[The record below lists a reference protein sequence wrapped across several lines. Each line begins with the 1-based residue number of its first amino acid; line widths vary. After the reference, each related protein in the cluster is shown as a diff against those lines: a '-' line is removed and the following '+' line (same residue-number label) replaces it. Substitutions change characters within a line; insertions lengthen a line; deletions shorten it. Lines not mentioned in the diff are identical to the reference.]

1 MADYEPDQQNAPG
14 FSWDILETVTIWR
27 GMADEIEDA
36 GLEAWGRPSG
46 RSLPGFDH
54 SGDWDYGILA
64 SIMGGLNVQTQD
76 SCRGRDSNGNYTED
90 FKEAVERIVSQY
102 RMAGASSLL
111 FVQVTTS
118 SSADNSNAI
127 APEKAFG
134 CAMVGWAYPEVEAV
148 TLWPAI
154 GDQESIDR
162 AEEFLQLRDQA
173 LDNQTNLPA
182 PQPVPKPQ
190 SAPGSIFTV
199 PGRIEAED
207 YKTGGEGVGYHD
219 NDAGNVGGEYRS
231 DDVDIQSTS
240 DNGGGYEVM
249 RIAGGEWLAFDVEV
263 TQGGT
268 YNVTARVAS
277 GSDRTK
283 SFHVEIGGQDVTGD
297 MSFDDSQGYDSFVDV
312 TVEGVSLTAGRH
324 ELRLVMHTGYFSFNH
339 LDLVLSEPVKESPLL
354 VGAGSDLTITL
365 PEYATLGGTF
375 NYDGLPNPPGAF
387 SIQWSQVRGPGS
399 ASFADAAAVDTIAT
413 FSHPGDYVLKLTVDD
428 GNLSS
433 SDQVTVTVT
442 SALDPTVAPT
452 PVPDAPPDEEPLE
465 GPEGVAFYDGSP
477 FTYVTN
483 PRTDT
488 VQVFNSG
495 GALVNQWGGPGS
507 GEGQFNNPSGIVINH
522 DNGFVYIADTGNH
535 RVQMFDTA
543 GGFITQWGGP
553 GEGEG
558 QFNSPSGIAINPDS
572 GFVYVADTGNNRV
585 QAFNA
590 NGGFITQ
597 WGSSGRGN
605 GELREPTG
613 IAFNPLDGKVYVA
626 DTGNNRIQV
635 FLSVGA
641 YDSRWGRKGSER
653 GRLLSPGGILVHP
666 VSGSLYVADSGNH
679 RIQVFDRLGNVLF
692 AWGVEGGTPSEFR
705 NPVGLSADPGSGRI
719 YIADSGNQR
728 IQVFSQG
735 GTFAFGWS
743 P

>member
-1 MADYEPDQQNAPG
+1 MLDQYLADGRLAGYVRPGDSFILVSGKDAGEIDTVLLNSWAGILKEEYPNSSILAATSGTDNVSSGAPHLDPNLFAGLVADYEPDQENAPG
-14 FSWDILETVTIWR
+14 FSWDISETVTIWR
-27 GMADEIEDA
+27 GMADEMEDA

-64 SIMGGLNVQTQD
+64 SIMGGLNVQTQS
-76 SCRGRDSNGNYTED
+76 SCSNGNFD
-90 FKEAVERIVSQY
+90 SALQY
-102 RMAGASSLL
+102 LVAQYQGNGATSDL
-111 FVQVTTS
+111 FVEVSVDEGQSDTVS
-118 SSADNSNAI
+118 PEEALQCAELAWAFAEVDGI
-127 APEKAFG
+127 AL
-134 CAMVGWAYPEVEAV
+134 WWSYPSVN
-148 TLWPAI
+148 L
-154 GDQESIDR
+154 
-162 AEEFLQLRDQA
+162 AEEFLILREKLLGA
-173 LDNQTNLPA
+173 
-182 PQPVPKPQ
+182 
-190 SAPGSIFTV
+190 
-199 PGRIEAED
+199 
-207 YKTGGEGVGYHD
+207 
-219 NDAGNVGGEYRS
+219 
-231 DDVDIQSTS
+231 DIPDSQ
-240 DNGGGYEVM
+240 
-249 RIAGGEWLAFDVEV
+249 
-263 TQGGT
+263 
-268 YNVTARVAS
+268 
-277 GSDRTK
+277 
-283 SFHVEIGGQDVTGD
+283 TGD
-297 MSFDDSQGYDSFVDV
+297 GPIP
-312 TVEGVSLTAGRH
+312 TPPLA
-324 ELRLVMHTGYFSFNH
+324 
-339 LDLVLSEPVKESPLL
+339 PV
-354 VGAGSDLTITL
+354 
-365 PEYATLGGTF
+365 
-375 NYDGLPNPPGAF
+375 
-387 SIQWSQVRGPGS
+387 
-399 ASFADAAAVDTIAT
+399 
-413 FSHPGDYVLKLTVDD
+413 
-428 GNLSS
+428 
-433 SDQVTVTVT
+433 
-442 SALDPTVAPT
+442 PTVAPT
-452 PVPDAPPDEEPLE
+452 PVPDNPPDEEPLE

-507 GEGQFNNPSGIVINH
+507 GEGQFNNPSGIVINQ

-679 RIQVFDRLGNVLF
+679 RIQVFDRLGEYLF
-692 AWGVEGGTPSEFR
+692 EWGGEGGAQGQFR
-705 NPVGLSADPGSGRI
+705 NPVELSADPGSGRI